1 VVIAIR
7 PFGSGMAIASRFAN
21 MALVDYLE
29 VPFLTKTSG
38 RGWNTDSLCDD
49 LLECLRVVLAMI
61 ALVII
66 PPLLLFWIWFGI
78 LR

>member
-1 VVIAIR
+1 
-7 PFGSGMAIASRFAN
+7 
-21 MALVDYLE
+21 MALVACLE

-38 RGWNTDSLCDD
+38 WGWDTDSLCDD

-61 ALVII
+61 ALIII